1 MQGRKSDQAQPPPAN
16 EAESRAGD
24 QREGLIPMPRGKG
37 PWGDPGAGGGAVEAA
52 TIHPVSLSNIP
63 RVERLKARV
72 PLCGQILPHGIILV
86 GIKQNCQEILSHHK
100 KDCLI
105 QLSLCFP
112 TVITLVI
119 NLCHLTVLPFE
130 KRKWKKDRFQT
141 HLHHSLKSQNRV
153 NQMSNLALSH
163 FLK

>member
-1 MQGRKSDQAQPPPAN
+1 MQGRKLDQAQPPPAN

-37 PWGDPGAGGGAVEAA
+37 PWGDPGAGGRWRLLQS
-52 TIHPVSLSNIP
+52 IQYLFLIFP
-63 RVERLKARV
+63 RVECLKARV

-100 KDCLI
+100 EDCLI

-119 NLCHLTVLPFE
+119 NLCHLTVLHFE